1 MTSSVLQENDELVA
15 LICRSVDPMHWHCNA
30 IGKGNIKYW
39 KSRIL
44 IYPTHVSTSSY
55 NIDPYDTVI
64 DSVIDREVES
74 SRPRSSGFW
83 YLSSSDGNVSE
94 ENPNNLMMRRAG
106 SLQEL
111 TQESWLK
118 ELGMQLMRIC
128 SQRQDKFVCMCK
140 KALVK
145 LNNVW
150 AEMLSN
156 LSFKLTV
163 QICLYINPIV
173 WVGYFLF
180 CQTHT
185 DTNKMEV

>member
-15 LICRSVDPMHWHCNA
+15 MICRSVDPMHWHCNA
-30 IGKGNIKYW
+30 IGKGDIKYW

-94 ENPNNLMMRRAG
+94 ENPNNLMIRRAG

-111 TQESWLK
+111 TLESWLQ

-128 SQRQDKFVCMCK
+128 SEGKTSLYVCAK
-140 KALVK
+140 KHWW
-145 LNNVW
+145 N
-150 AEMLSN
+150 
-156 LSFKLTV
+156 
-163 QICLYINPIV
+163 
-173 WVGYFLF
+173 
-180 CQTHT
+180 
-185 DTNKMEV
+185 

>member
-1 MTSSVLQENDELVA
+1 MLLGRVISNIEKVEFSS
-15 LICRSVDPMHWHCNA
+15 
-30 IGKGNIKYW
+30 
-39 KSRIL
+39 SRG
-44 IYPTHVSTSSY
+44 Y
-55 NIDPYDTVI
+55 NIDPYDAVI

>member
-1 MTSSVLQENDELVA
+1 MLLERVISNIEKVEFSSTPLMYLQEAAILTRMTLS
-15 LICRSVDPMHWHCNA
+15 LIVW
-30 IGKGNIKYW
+30 
-39 KSRIL
+39 L
-44 IYPTHVSTSSY
+44 IERLSLRAP
-55 NIDPYDTVI
+55 DLQ
-64 DSVIDREVES
+64 
-74 SRPRSSGFW
+74 GFDI
-83 YLSSSDGNVSE
+83 SPQVME

-150 AEMLSN
+150 AKMLSN
-156 LSFKLTV
+156 LSFTLTV
-163 QICLYINPIV
+163 QIKVYILILSFEWDIFYFVKPIRTPTK
-173 WVGYFLF
+173 WK
-180 CQTHT
+180 CST
-185 DTNKMEV
+185 M

>member
-30 IGKGNIKYW
+30 IGKGDFKYW

-140 KALVK
+140 KARLSWNAFQSV
-145 LNNVW
+145 L
-150 AEMLSN
+150 ETYLSN
-156 LSFKLTV
+156 LFILILSFEWDIFYFVK
-163 QICLYINPIV
+163 PIRTPTK
-173 WVGYFLF
+173 WK
-180 CQTHT
+180 CST
-185 DTNKMEV
+185 M